1 MNPDN
6 LQKLLNDLYAQ
17 KVQPSA
23 VLEQLKTL
31 PFEDLGF
38 AHLDHHRPL
47 RSGMAEVI
55 YCEGKTASQ
64 IAQIIKKQL
73 KAGCDILA
81 TRLARETYQKLK
93 KDLPAKAVYNAEGR
107 VLSIRKN
114 ARKKRMGQIVIVTA
128 GTSDIPVAEEA
139 LATAELFGSK
149 VDKIF
154 DVGVAGIH
162 RLLDKVER
170 LRKARV
176 IVVVAGMEGALVS
189 VVGGLV
195 DCPVIGV
202 PTSVGYGASF
212 GGVAALLTMLNSC
225 AAGVGTV
232 NIDNGFGA
240 GCLAHRINLMGEP
253 SAT

>member
-1 MNPDN
+1 MNPDQ
-6 LQKLLNDLYAQ
+6 LQKLLNDLHAG
-17 KVQPSA
+17 KVQPDV

-47 RSGMAEVI
+47 RNGMAEVI
-55 YCEGKTASQ
+55 YCEGKSASQ

-93 KDLPAKAVYNAEGR
+93 KDLPAKAVYNADGR
-107 VLSIRKN
+107 VLTIRKTV
-114 ARKKRMGQIVIVTA
+114 RKKQIGQIIVVTA

-162 RLLDKVER
+162 RLLDKIER

-176 IVVVAGMEGALVS
+176 IVVVAGMDGALVS

-225 AAGVGTV
+225 ASGVGTV

-240 GCLAHRINLMGEP
+240 GCLAHRINLMAEP
-253 SAT
+253 SAS